1 MINYLTFLV
10 EKKIENIIEELNT
23 IDRAYFGKDR
33 PKMIKAKIDEAIG
46 LLDTRP
52 IDQGKFRAI
61 NYFTE

>member
-1 MINYLTFLV
+1 
-10 EKKIENIIEELNT
+10 
-23 IDRAYFGKDR
+23 
-33 PKMIKAKIDEAIG
+33 MIKAKIDEAIG